1 MAARGPAGV
10 AAGKGRGKPGGK
22 RAYRVGALE
31 GGKRKAEDGRRNP
44 KKSGGVLRQGKPVK
58 YAWID
63 KHDEQYSVARMCE
76 LLEVSASGYYD
87 WRGRPPCPR
96 SVEDE
101 RITAAMRASF
111 ARHRGNYGRPRL
123 TQELR
128 AQGYSVNHKRVRRL
142 MLREGL
148 ASKRRRRFVRT
159 TDSNHEM
166 PVAANLLNQE
176 FVASRPNE
184 VWLADITYVETD
196 EGWLYVALIL
206 DLFSRRLVG
215 WAMSAHIDHTL
226 VTAALALALGQRQPA
241 PGLVHHSD
249 RGSQYCAERYQS
261 LLASRNVTLSMSR
274 RGNCYDNAPM
284 ESVNG
289 TLKVERVHREHYATR
304 REAIDNLIEYI
315 G

>member
-1 MAARGPAGV
+1 M
-10 AAGKGRGKPGGK
+10 
-22 RAYRVGALE
+22 
-31 GGKRKAEDGRRNP
+31 
-44 KKSGGVLRQGKPVK
+44 K

-159 TDSNHEM
+159 TD
-166 PVAANLLNQE
+166 
-176 FVASRPNE
+176 
-184 VWLADITYVETD
+184 
-196 EGWLYVALIL
+196 
-206 DLFSRRLVG
+206 
-215 WAMSAHIDHTL
+215 
-226 VTAALALALGQRQPA
+226 
-241 PGLVHHSD
+241 
-249 RGSQYCAERYQS
+249 
-261 LLASRNVTLSMSR
+261 
-274 RGNCYDNAPM
+274 
-284 ESVNG
+284 
-289 TLKVERVHREHYATR
+289 
-304 REAIDNLIEYI
+304 
-315 G
+315 